1 MNYNKKKHLF
11 KCLLLLLFAMKKN
24 VLITGVAGF
33 IGSNL
38 ADMLLRNDFNVIGID
53 NLSYGVLEQVPK
65 GVEFY
70 KEDIRNNNIYK
81 LFTDIDCVFH
91 LAAKNS
97 LIDCEK
103 NPFETE
109 DINVNGT
116 KNIFEAAVRQ
126 NIRKIIY
133 AESSAVYEG
142 AQKFPTSETDV
153 APQSVYAKSK
163 IATNIIA
170 KDFLKSHGLI
180 STGLRYFNVYGP
192 KQDYRRTI
200 PPVFSAFIINLLQ
213 KKSPTIYGDGS
224 KKRDFVYVDDVNK
237 FHLMCINNDK
247 TDNKVFNIGSG
258 KNYSIKDVYDEISL
272 ILGSDISPL
281 FEANFDFEAQENLA
295 NINEAKKIGWNPQT
309 NLSEGLKK
317 SIDYIKENVI

>member
-70 KEDIRNNNIYK
+70 KEDIRNNNIDK
-81 LFTDIDCVFH
+81 LFTDIDCIFH